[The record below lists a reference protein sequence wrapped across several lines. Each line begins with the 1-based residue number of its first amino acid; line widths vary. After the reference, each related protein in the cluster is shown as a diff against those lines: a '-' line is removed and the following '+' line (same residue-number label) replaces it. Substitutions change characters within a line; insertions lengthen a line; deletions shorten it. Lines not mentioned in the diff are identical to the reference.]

1 MSSDSKL
8 IVRDVDGTTVV
19 SFREEAIL
27 DTMTIQRIGDELDRL
42 VEAQRRRN
50 IILDF
55 SAVRFLSSAALG
67 VLLSMRKKSQAIDT
81 EVMISSLRPELFK
94 IFQVTRI
101 DKLFQFFDS
110 TEEAVSALSSTYPR
124 PQ

>member
-19 SFREEAIL
+19 SFGEEAIL
-27 DTMTIQRIGDELDRL
+27 DTMTIQRIGDELDQL
-42 VEAQRRRN
+42 VDAQSRWTSGRN

-110 TEEAVSALSSTYPR
+110 TEEAVSASSST
-124 PQ
+124 

>member
-19 SFREEAIL
+19 SFGEEAIL
-27 DTMTIQRIGDELDRL
+27 DTMTIQRIGDELDQL
-42 VEAQRRRN
+42 VDAQCRRN

-81 EVMISSLRPELFK
+81 EVMISGVRPELFK

-101 DKLFQFFDS
+101 DKFFQFFDS
-110 TEEAVSALSSTYPR
+110 TEEAVRASSSS
-124 PQ
+124 